1 MNCTRS
7 IRRMGWIESGWLEE
21 YDETIPFFKS
31 LWWKI
36 SSRAM
41 NWINSVPPITVT
53 TFVFSSGLYPFEL
66 ETKLNVF
73 LTYSISYC
81 IHIIYNVGIRTRD
94 FSLQGE
100 SFQSTVPTSSMERSP
115 NPVAVTAFAET
126 ILLFKIW
133 KTKLFAVLCVCK
145 IEKMHCGSL
154 TVYYRDYPRII
165 LSYIS
170 AGCPLSDV
178 QTFC

>member
-1 MNCTRS
+1 MYFLPTVYLTVYNIQCRHS
-7 IRRMGWIESGWLEE
+7 YLG
-21 YDETIPFFKS
+21 FF
-31 LWWKI
+31 
-36 SSRAM
+36 
-41 NWINSVPPITVT
+41 
-53 TFVFSSGLYPFEL
+53 
-66 ETKLNVF
+66 
-73 LTYSISYC
+73 
-81 IHIIYNVGIRTRD
+81 
-94 FSLQGE
+94 LQGE

-170 AGCPLSDV
+170 AGCSNFLLWLAEDMDM
-178 QTFC
+178 QIICHLRINLWFRDLW